1 MQNSIKKNYIFNLVY
16 QILAIALP
24 VITTPYIS
32 RVLGAKQIGAYNYTY
47 SIAYFYVL
55 FANLGSGVY
64 AQREIAV
71 NQSDVKKRS
80 MIFWEIFAL
89 RLIVSLVILP
99 VYIVMTIVFKE
110 YTTLFAIESIF
121 IISVIFDISWLFQG
135 MEDFKI
141 TAVRNTVI
149 KLISTAMLFVL
160 VRRQSDLLLYVFVLG
175 FSTLLSALILWKY
188 LKQVVQHVPLKELH
202 PMRHLKETLILFFPI
217 AAINIYTV
225 LDKVE
230 LGWLSNNQQVGFY
243 SQTEN
248 IVKIAMT
255 IITSLSVVLLPAV
268 SKLVNENRMDEVR
281 REIQKAIQFT
291 FYIGCPMTMGMIT
304 VAPVFIPWFLG
315 EEFSPS
321 IKMFQIL
328 SILVIIISLS
338 QILGNSILL
347 SMRYEKIYTI
357 SIVMSAVI
365 NLVLNFLLIPKFAA
379 YGAIVATIASEV
391 CVGAIQ
397 QTKSIRLLNIRYRD
411 IGRQIINPTVAAIV
425 MGGVLFFLEKKMH
438 PSTIEV
444 LGMIVTGGAI
454 YAAVLL
460 LLHDQFMKSI
470 LTPYISKLRRKN

>member
-1 MQNSIKKNYIFNLVY
+1 
-16 QILAIALP
+16 
-24 VITTPYIS
+24 
-32 RVLGAKQIGAYNYTY
+32 
-47 SIAYFYVL
+47 
-55 FANLGSGVY
+55 
-64 AQREIAV
+64 
-71 NQSDVKKRS
+71 
-80 MIFWEIFAL
+80 
-89 RLIVSLVILP
+89 
-99 VYIVMTIVFKE
+99 
-110 YTTLFAIESIF
+110 
-121 IISVIFDISWLFQG
+121 

-141 TAVRNTVI
+141 TTVRNTVI

-315 EEFSPS
+315 ESFRH
-321 IKMFQIL
+321 L
-328 SILVIIISLS
+328 
-338 QILGNSILL
+338 
-347 SMRYEKIYTI
+347 
-357 SIVMSAVI
+357 
-365 NLVLNFLLIPKFAA
+365 
-379 YGAIVATIASEV
+379 
-391 CVGAIQ
+391 
-397 QTKSIRLLNIRYRD
+397 
-411 IGRQIINPTVAAIV
+411 
-425 MGGVLFFLEKKMH
+425 
-438 PSTIEV
+438 
-444 LGMIVTGGAI
+444 
-454 YAAVLL
+454 
-460 LLHDQFMKSI
+460 
-470 LTPYISKLRRKN
+470 

>member
-1 MQNSIKKNYIFNLVY
+1 MALSGNGRLQNHSGQKYGYQVDLYCNAFCIGAQAIRSTALCFCIRIFN
-16 QILAIALP
+16 
-24 VITTPYIS
+24 
-32 RVLGAKQIGAYNYTY
+32 
-47 SIAYFYVL
+47 
-55 FANLGSGVY
+55 
-64 AQREIAV
+64 AV
-71 NQSDVKKRS
+71 KCIDTLEVSEASCAARSVKRTASDATS
-80 MIFWEIFAL
+80 EGNID
-89 RLIVSLVILP
+89 
-99 VYIVMTIVFKE
+99 
-110 YTTLFAIESIF
+110 F
-121 IISVIFDISWLFQG
+121 I
-135 MEDFKI
+135 
-141 TAVRNTVI
+141 
-149 KLISTAMLFVL
+149 
-160 VRRQSDLLLYVFVLG
+160 
-175 FSTLLSALILWKY
+175 
-188 LKQVVQHVPLKELH
+188 
-202 PMRHLKETLILFFPI
+202 FPI

-315 EEFSPS
+315 KEFLPS
-321 IKMFQIL
+321 IPMFQIL